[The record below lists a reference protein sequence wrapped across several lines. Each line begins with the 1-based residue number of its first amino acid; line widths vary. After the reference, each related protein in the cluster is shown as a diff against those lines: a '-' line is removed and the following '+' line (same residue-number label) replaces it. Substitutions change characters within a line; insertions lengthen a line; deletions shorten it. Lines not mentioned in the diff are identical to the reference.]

1 MLPLAIYTV
10 RESMRDHIYLG
21 FLVGMSLL
29 TAVFVVMGST
39 PWGLENYIVERLGWM
54 SLDVL
59 LCLQTAIYAVNN
71 VYRER
76 ERRIIYNHLTLPI
89 GRIGYLAGKALGLL
103 VMVFFLAAV
112 GTLIVLAGDFLLT
125 HLKSVRWVLLWIV
138 PSVVLKN
145 LVLLAYALFF
155 AQVASNALTT
165 SLFTLGVY
173 LVGNGAEEILRLS
186 ENLDSGGQA
195 VVRAVYYFVPNLQL
209 LDFER
214 VLYTG
219 SATAYELAMALAYA
233 ASYAALAF
241 TFACLLFRRK
251 DL

>member
-1 MLPLAIYTV
+1 MLALAIYTV

-21 FLVGMSLL
+21 FLAGMTFL
-29 TAVFVVMGST
+29 TGVFVLMGST

-54 SLDVL
+54 SVDVL

-76 ERRIIYNHLTLPI
+76 ERRIVYNHLTLPI
-89 GRIGYLAGKALGLL
+89 GRTGYLSGKALGLL
-103 VMVFFLAAV
+103 VMVFFLAVV
-112 GTLIVLAGDFLLT
+112 GALIVLAGDLFLT
-125 HLKSVRWVLLWIV
+125 HLESVRWVVLWLV
-138 PSVVLKN
+138 PTVVLKN
-145 LVLLAYALFF
+145 LVLLAYALLF
-155 AQVASNALTT
+155 AQVASNGLTT

-173 LVGNGAEEILRLS
+173 LVGNGAEELLKLS
-186 ENLDSGGQA
+186 EGLGGSGQSA
-195 VVRAVYYFVPNLQL
+195 VTMLYYLVPNLQI

-219 SATAYELAMALAYA
+219 TVPWRDVAAALTYAM
-233 ASYAALAF
+233 SYAALAF
-241 TFACLLFRRK
+241 TFACILFRRK